1 MMSIE
6 ITWGEVAQLVHKVVF
21 PIPMN
26 TKRHSIIH
34 DIVFVCHRMK
44 DFVDKRLLIV
54 SGDWLETKMIIRLV
68 MLVIGAQK
76 S

>member
-1 MMSIE
+1 MHS
-6 ITWGEVAQLVHKVVF
+6 
-21 PIPMN
+21 
-26 TKRHSIIH
+26 KRHRIIH
-34 DIVFVCHRMK
+34 DIVFVCDRMK